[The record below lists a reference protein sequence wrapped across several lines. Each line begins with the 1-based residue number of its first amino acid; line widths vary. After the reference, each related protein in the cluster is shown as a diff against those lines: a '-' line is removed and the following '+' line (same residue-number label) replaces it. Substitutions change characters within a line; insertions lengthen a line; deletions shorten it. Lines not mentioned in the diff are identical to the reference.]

1 MLRGDNLA
9 WLRLKL
15 GTDLA
20 THVPYSKLFPTH
32 AAF

>member
-9 WLRLKL
+9 WLSLEP

-20 THVPYSKLFPTH
+20 TQVPYSKLEMD
-32 AAF
+32 